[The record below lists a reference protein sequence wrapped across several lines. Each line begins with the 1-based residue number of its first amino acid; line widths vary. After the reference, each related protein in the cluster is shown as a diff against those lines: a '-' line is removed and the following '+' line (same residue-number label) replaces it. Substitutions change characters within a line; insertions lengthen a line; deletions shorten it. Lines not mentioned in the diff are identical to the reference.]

1 MDLARFLAASR
12 SWSGGLYSRVI
23 LKARARADAL
33 DIQVP
38 LWYVL
43 LTTEKIMNINTQFRL
58 AATRKGRIFLHA
70 VMFAHDHK
78 WSQHAH
84 GVWREITLQGVA
96 NPFAV
101 RHA

>member
-1 MDLARFLAASR
+1 
-12 SWSGGLYSRVI
+12 
-23 LKARARADAL
+23 
-33 DIQVP
+33 
-38 LWYVL
+38 
-43 LTTEKIMNINTQFRL
+43 MNINTQFRL